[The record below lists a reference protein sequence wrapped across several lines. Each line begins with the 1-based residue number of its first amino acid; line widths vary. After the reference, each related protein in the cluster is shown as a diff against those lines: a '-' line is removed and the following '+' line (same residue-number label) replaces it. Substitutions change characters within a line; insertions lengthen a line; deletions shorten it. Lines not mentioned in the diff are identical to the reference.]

1 MLPQLGSGTG
11 PLSVSNEVDRHEGG
25 WSSVDFGIFWAEGE
39 IAGSIFS
46 AHKVKSVKA

>member
-1 MLPQLGSGTG
+1 MLKDCAEIYS
-11 PLSVSNEVDRHEGG
+11 PLKRRLTWRGG
-25 WSSVDFGIFWAEGE
+25 WSNVAFGIFWAAGE